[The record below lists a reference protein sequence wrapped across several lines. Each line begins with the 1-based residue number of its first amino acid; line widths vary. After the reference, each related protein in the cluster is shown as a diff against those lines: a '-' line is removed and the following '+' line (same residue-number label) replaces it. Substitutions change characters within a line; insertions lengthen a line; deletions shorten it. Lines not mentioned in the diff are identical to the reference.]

1 MTEVANKPADKL
13 DPDSLNAGQ
22 GSHDDN
28 LQQFRTVRV
37 DQGTLANE
45 VTGVGQDYPKLT
57 LTQDSNGNYRWQAL
71 PAAQPDFDPARYD
84 AMLKSMPGSNPGFD
98 QAKYDAMQESLPGK
112 APKFDQARFDAM
124 QEFLPGKAPKF
135 DQVRFDI
142 LKSSPESYRPY
153 VSATDGSI
161 NDIPAPRRFVSSA
174 EVAHNDVPAPR
185 TFPSW

>member
-1 MTEVANKPADKL
+1 MTEVANKPADKV
-13 DPDSLNAGQ
+13 DPAFLNAGQ

-28 LQQFRTVRV
+28 LQHFRTGRV

-84 AMLKSMPGSNPGFD
+84 AMLKSIPGSNPGFD
-98 QAKYDAMQESLPGK
+98 QAKYDAMQASLPGKAPEFDQVKYDLMQESLPGK
-112 APKFDQARFDAM
+112 APEFDQPRLAGLMVSGSVAR
-124 QEFLPGKAPKF
+124 
-135 DQVRFDI
+135 
-142 LKSSPESYRPY
+142 PEAS
-153 VSATDGSI
+153 TG
-161 NDIPAPRRFVSSA
+161 
-174 EVAHNDVPAPR
+174 R